1 MLPSI
6 LASSIAARA
15 CGYPSI
21 ADLILADQLGPRAIA
36 RLFANGIS
44 RDHGKVL
51 AVVLLAGSTARFNSC
66 RQGWN
71 GDLERDLAIKA
82 LGGEA
87 GFVAANK
94 QAVALVQSHWAEIS
108 APGGVLTKKT
118 QETRVRRLA
127 AKYGYRL
134 RKARWAVGA
143 HNAGAYMLGII
154 RSNRC
159 VLGARYDVTLDEI
172 ERWLRAKDT
181 VERPPPRLG
190 IGSY

>member
-1 MLPSI
+1 MYLPGAYGAP
-6 LASSIAARA
+6 LAGEVAARSL
-15 CGYPSI
+15 GYTGI
-21 ADLILADQLGPRAIA
+21 ADLILADQLGPRAIS
-36 RLFANGIS
+36 RLFTNGIS

-134 RKARWAVGA
+134 REARWAVGHWELLESA
-143 HNAGAYMLGII
+143 K
-154 RSNRC
+154 RQ
-159 VLGARYDVTLDEI
+159 GARAWVDRVASASVGAFL
-172 ERWLRAKDT
+172 L
-181 VERPPPRLG
+181 
-190 IGSY
+190 

>member
-51 AVVLLAGSTARFNSC
+51 AVILLAGSTARFNAH
-66 RQGWN
+66 REGWN
-71 GDLERDLAIKA
+71 GDLERDFALKA

-87 GFVAANK
+87 GFVAALL
-94 QAVALVQSHWAEIS
+94 Q
-108 APGGVLTKKT
+108 
-118 QETRVRRLA
+118 
-127 AKYGYRL
+127 
-134 RKARWAVGA
+134 
-143 HNAGAYMLGII
+143 
-154 RSNRC
+154 
-159 VLGARYDVTLDEI
+159 
-172 ERWLRAKDT
+172 
-181 VERPPPRLG
+181 
-190 IGSY
+190 